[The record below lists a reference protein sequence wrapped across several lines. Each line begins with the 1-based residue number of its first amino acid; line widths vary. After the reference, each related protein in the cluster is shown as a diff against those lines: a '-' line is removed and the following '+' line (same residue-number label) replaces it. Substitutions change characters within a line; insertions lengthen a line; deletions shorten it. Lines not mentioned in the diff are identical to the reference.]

1 MTGYSGSSQFASLHF
16 TDQNY
21 SSLDKDRC
29 EYLNNYKDLS
39 YARTRNYTLS
49 ADDRGGNWR
58 SSKPVPVC
66 HNTKYY
72 PHTDYYT
79 IAWIKD
85 QNRYF

>member
-1 MTGYSGSSQFASLHF
+1 MSDHIGESNYASLNI
-16 TDQNY
+16 TDQKYN
-21 SSLDKDRC
+21 SLAVERS

-39 YARTRNYTLS
+39 YARTSNYTLS

-58 SSKPVPVC
+58 SSKPVPIC

-72 PHTDYYT
+72 PHSDYYT